1 MKGLISERQ
10 NLAPVGL
17 GNNTSQHDT
26 SLLLD
31 QDNETSTP
39 DHKGDPFNGDQLNDT
54 DKDSEDD
61 IKSFNTDATNKPPQ
75 DTKAGVTMDQPKK
88 GNSTNTKEEDAVPA
102 KQKSQV
108 DRITDT
114 EIARLECKKAKFDT
128 KQQRL
133 RTFEAVASVK
143 AREETRRAVEVRQAE
158 LAAEKE
164 RVKMEYEYRMEMFRL
179 GHTAP
184 SPPKFTE
191 SLRVKRGRRWA
202 ALGIALFAV
211 SAVKLAVSK
220 VG

>member
-10 NLAPVGL
+10 NLVPAGL

-31 QDNETSTP
+31 QDNEASTP
-39 DHKGDPFNGDQLNDT
+39 DHKDDPFSGDELNDD
-54 DKDSEDD
+54 DKDNEDG
-61 IKSFNTDATNKPPQ
+61 IKSFNAGATKH
-75 DTKAGVTMDQPKK
+75 TKAGVMVDQPKK
-88 GNSTNTKEEDAVPA
+88 GNSTNTKKEDAMPA
-102 KQKSQV
+102 NQKSRV
-108 DRITDT
+108 DRIADT
-114 EIARLECKKAKFDT
+114 EIARLGCKKAKFDT

-143 AREETRRAVEVRQAE
+143 GREETRRAVEVRQAE

>member
-1 MKGLISERQ
+1 MKDLVSERQ
-10 NLAPVGL
+10 NLVPVGS
-17 GNNTSQHDT
+17 GNNASQHDT

-31 QDNETSTP
+31 QDNEASTP
-39 DHKGDPFNGDQLNDT
+39 DHKGDPFNGDELNDT
-54 DKDSEDD
+54 DKDNKDG
-61 IKSFNTDATNKPPQ
+61 IKFFNADATK

-191 SLRVKRGRRWA
+191 SLRVKRGRCWA